1 MKSSRLSYIG
11 ALIIAAALLII
22 LAIQVERTYPR
33 AVDSALKTMDA
44 LPFSYAKQLKRTYGS
59 FYKLVETG
67 TSGVPIA
74 LDPRIRSGARAI
86 IGEAQQVRQKFPHH
100 GSVPTEDLYLI
111 LCHGISGY
119 TIKRNYINAPYPVF
133 SQPRRDR
140 ELPVP
145 ANTPLVFDF
154 TTNIDVD
161 TIESATISVR
171 SDAPTTCTLE
181 LLDSLPG
188 PPTPMGIA
196 HAEVKRDRATTLT
209 FPKPV
214 RLIDSHGATPYIVR
228 FTFSEDVH
236 IAVGRA
242 SRPDRRIRIGEQLY
256 RDTEPTGGILGH
268 LVDTRDYT
276 LMLTPVHNGFVYG
289 RTAVLNELGITPP
302 YSSTDVAAI
311 GAHAL
316 AQSKTKN

>member
-1 MKSSRLSYIG
+1 MG
-11 ALIIAAALLII
+11 ALLIAAALLIM
-22 LAIQVERTYPR
+22 LAIQAERTYPR
-33 AVDSALKTMDA
+33 TVDLALKTIDA
-44 LPFSYAKQLKRTYGS
+44 LPFSYAKQLKRTYGD
-59 FYKLVETG
+59 FYKLVEAG
-67 TSGVPIA
+67 TSGIPIA
-74 LDPRIRSGARAI
+74 IDPRIRSGARVI
-86 IGEAQQVRQKFPHH
+86 VGEAQQVRQKFPHH

-119 TIKRNYINAPYPVF
+119 TIKRSYINATYPVL

-145 ANTPLVFDF
+145 ANTPMVFDF
-154 TTNIDVD
+154 TTDIDVD
-161 TIESATISVR
+161 TIESVSILAR
-171 SDAPTTCTLE
+171 SDSPATCTLE

-188 PPTPMGIA
+188 PPTLMGVVQA
-196 HAEVKRDRATTLT
+196 DVKQESATRLT
-209 FPKPV
+209 FPKPI

-236 IAVGRA
+236 IAVGRTP
-242 SRPDRRIRIGEQLY
+242 RPDRRIRIGELLY
-256 RDTEPTGGILGH
+256 RDTDPTGGITGH

-289 RTAVLNELGITPP
+289 RTAVLTELGITPP
-302 YSSTDVAAI
+302 YSSKDVAAI